1 MPMTPLDIILILN
14 SSLALQFMVNNKFS
28 SLSTWFEQNLLSI
41 NNTKSQA
48 MIPGSATHKWDLF
61 INGMKVEVKSTL
73 KILGV
78 TLDRKISNNETY
90 FGKVTQNLLQDLS
103 SYNEY
108 LSL

>member
-1 MPMTPLDIILILN
+1 MTMTPLDIILILN
-14 SSLALQFMVNNKFS
+14 SSLALQFMVNNKLS

-61 INGMKVEVKSTL
+61 INGMKVEVKPSTL

-78 TLDRKISNNETY
+78 TLDRKISNNEAY
-90 FGKVTQNLLQDLS
+90 FGKVT
-103 SYNEY
+103 
-108 LSL
+108 

>member
-1 MPMTPLDIILILN
+1 
-14 SSLALQFMVNNKFS
+14 MVNNKFS

-103 SYNEY
+103 S
-108 LSL
+108 

>member
-1 MPMTPLDIILILN
+1 MKMTPLDIILILN
-14 SSLALQFMVNNKFS
+14 SSLALQFMVNNKLS

-78 TLDRKISNNETY
+78 TLDRKISNNEAY
-90 FGKVTQNLLQDLS
+90 FGKVT
-103 SYNEY
+103 
-108 LSL
+108 

>member
-1 MPMTPLDIILILN
+1 MTPLDIILILN
-14 SSLALQFMVNNKFS
+14 SSLALQFMVNNKLS

-61 INGMKVEVKSTL
+61 INGMKVEVKPSTL

-78 TLDRKISNNETY
+78 TLDRKISNNEAY
-90 FGKVTQNLLQDLS
+90 FGKVT
-103 SYNEY
+103 
-108 LSL
+108 

>member
-1 MPMTPLDIILILN
+1 MTLRLYDDDTTYLILN
-14 SSLALQFMVNNKFS
+14 SSLALQFMVNNKLS

-90 FGKVTQNLLQDLS
+90 FGKVT
-103 SYNEY
+103 
-108 LSL
+108 

>member
-1 MPMTPLDIILILN
+1 
-14 SSLALQFMVNNKFS
+14 MVNNKFS

-90 FGKVTQNLLQDLS
+90 LGKVTQNLLQDLS
-103 SYNEY
+103 S
-108 LSL
+108 